1 VANLQTKP
9 TSSGILWVSV
19 TLSVSPRYVSICV
32 CVCPSLSVFK
42 MQRQNMFAYSDQE
55 DKHYVCDTHSF
66 MYTHIHSH
74 IFTHANI
81 HTYTHTD
88 MQIQPNVINHFNES
102 TPTQTYAYM
111 PIQLYAEFAPRH
123 QRSQGN
129 TRIPEKNGQSEANCT
144 FACVCMCICVCK
156 FVCIYMCETISR
168 QHHEATPELYY
179 MQTRRSQSKLCV
191 CV

>member
-1 VANLQTKP
+1 MCLFVCACVHLCLYLKWKDKICLHIQIRRIK
-9 TSSGILWVSV
+9 IMCV
-19 TLSVSPRYVSICV
+19 THTRLC
-32 CVCPSLSVFK
+32 
-42 MQRQNMFAYSDQE
+42 
-55 DKHYVCDTHSF
+55 
-66 MYTHIHSH
+66 THIYTQIYSH
-74 IFTHANI
+74 TQIY
-81 HTYTHTD
+81 TYTHTD
-88 MQIQPNVINHFNES
+88 MQIQPNAINRFNES